1 MSNPVRISDPG
12 VRLGSISVT
21 QVDTLYIKELPV
33 KPVRSLEFSE
43 NKRNFI
49 TDKLFA
55 GNIYVGQERHVGDDI
70 VRDDLEEDR
79 EEKNSLS
86 WRERFDKK
94 MSS

>member
-1 MSNPVRISDPG
+1 MTR
-12 VRLGSISVT
+12 
-21 QVDTLYIKELPV
+21 VDTLYIKELPV
-33 KPVRSLEFSE
+33 PPVRALEFSE

-55 GNIYVGQERHVGDDI
+55 GNIYVGQDVGDEDDH
-70 VRDDLEEDR
+70 VRDEQEEGG
-79 EEKNSLS
+79 EEENSSS

>member
-1 MSNPVRISDPG
+1 MRISDPG
-12 VRLGSISVT
+12 FRLSSISVT
-21 QVDTLYIKELPV
+21 RVDTLYIKELPV
-33 KPVRSLEFSE
+33 PPVRVLEFSE

-55 GNIYVGQERHVGDDI
+55 GNIYVGHVGDDH
-70 VRDDLEEDR
+70 VRDEQEEGR
-79 EEKNSLS
+79 KEENSSS